1 VRAKGVV
8 RKWRFTPQTCPSRG
22 NARETTLDLLRN
34 TRPSNPHAIHT
45 NSRYMRDIANHRHCA
60 LFPSTEGEK
69 APLFTPQTCPSRGN
83 ARETLL
89 EKLRF
94 RYFSAG
100 FRARK
105 GFSPANAPQ

>member
-1 VRAKGVV
+1 VLYKDGGLLASAAAGGKQAACGLFIPPWNLRCGATTQIFPSTEGCP
-8 RKWRFTPQTCPSRG
+8 RQRTGWSDGENALRFTPQTWRSR
-22 NARETTLDLLRN
+22 
-34 TRPSNPHAIHT
+34 AI
-45 NSRYMRDIANHRHCA
+45 
-60 LFPSTEGEK
+60 
-69 APLFTPQTCPSRGN
+69 

-105 GFSPANAPQ
+105 GFSPANAP